1 MYTQPGKPCLDL
13 LLTRR
18 HLRFLQVLINFTL
31 NHPTPHTLT
40 PPVPANKEVGKFL
53 LRGKFVFPGAVWFAS
68 GPIRQLHFGK
78 TFGNFISEKVTLLCD
93 STTLPKLAGL
103 QKCEKANQAL
113 QIHRSGLPADIAH
126 FLQSLPFH

>member
-1 MYTQPGKPCLDL
+1 M
-13 LLTRR
+13 
-18 HLRFLQVLINFTL
+18 II
-31 NHPTPHTLT
+31 PTPPTPPHT
-40 PPVPANKEVGKFL
+40 PVPANKEVGKFL

-113 QIHRSGLPADIAH
+113 QIHRSGLRADIAH
-126 FLQSLPFH
+126 FLLSLPFH